1 MTDKILIRTISLQWE
16 KNIVE
21 STAKDLGFGSD
32 PAELKLIK
40 FFRVFAAVHNATGLP
55 LFEDADEVV
64 E

>member
-1 MTDKILIRTISLQWE
+1 MTDKILIHTISLQWD

-32 PAELKLIK
+32 PAERKLIK
-40 FFRVFAAVHNATGLP
+40 IFCVFAAVHNATGLP